1 MLYIACTIGPSK
13 IHGTGLFAATNI
25 LKNQVLY
32 SWHPSIDSRKP
43 LDMASD
49 QDKHYG
55 YVNPLLPN
63 KLSICGDYAKW
74 WNFPLVGEAPN
85 SIEADISEFN
95 ERMVIVANDILC
107 GTELTI
113 DPSTDLDYSRKLG
126 I

>member
-49 QDKHYG
+49 DDRNYG

-63 KLSICGDYAKW
+63 KLSICGDHAKW
-74 WNFPLVGEAPN
+74 WNFPLVGEASN
-85 SIEADISEFN
+85 SIEGDISEFN
-95 ERMVIVANDILC
+95 ERMVIAANDILC

>member
-49 QDKHYG
+49 DDKHYG

-63 KLSICGDYAKW
+63 KLSICGDHAKW

-85 SIEADISEFN
+85 SIEGDISEFN
-95 ERMVIVANDILC
+95 ERMVVAAHDILC

-113 DPSTDLDYSRKLG
+113 DPSTDLDYSRKLS